1 MPSTLHGTG
10 VSAGL
15 VIGNALWLN
24 NQRCSV
30 PLKAIAAEQ
39 VDAELARLAAAVD
52 LSKQQLDA
60 LHHSVKESLG
70 DDHANIFTGHQY
82 ILDDPE
88 LHKRITATVKSDLCG
103 VEQACEKVL
112 AEFCAE
118 MAKID
123 DEYLRERL
131 VDIRDVG
138 ERILCNLLGIDP
150 IQTPEQGGEPR
161 IIVADDIPPSVAAR
175 LDPARVAAFI
185 TASGSRTSHTAIL
198 ARALNIPAV
207 VAVKEPLSC
216 IRNGTRLALDGASG
230 VIHVDPTEETIAI
243 IERRNQRQRA
253 WMSQILSESNQPA
266 ETLDGYQV
274 RLVANVEL
282 PVEAMNVRQRY
293 NVGIGLFRTE
303 FMFING
309 ASLLDEEQQFIDYRD
324 TAQAVFPLSVIFR
337 TLDIGGDKFL
347 SELNMPHELN
357 PFMGMRAIRFSLS
370 RVDIFKIQLRAIL
383 RASAF
388 GKVRIMF
395 PMIST
400 LDELQQALATLEEVK
415 NDLRANKVPFN
426 EDLDV
431 GCMIEVPAAALLAE
445 RLIQHVDFFSL
456 GTNDLVQY
464 SLAVDRS
471 NPDIAYLYQPIH
483 PSVIRMM
490 KHVADVCYANGKW
503 VGICGEMAAE
513 PLYAPLIL
521 GMGIHELSMSPVSLA
536 PIRKLVRSIRMFEA
550 EALVAKA
557 LLCGAASEVH
567 DLCRN
572 FLKASCPELLFDDNA
587 DNGNGTNGNGNN
599 GNGTNG
605 GGGAR

>member
-15 VIGNALWLN
+15 VIGNALWLDN
-24 NQRCSV
+24 RRCVV
-30 PLKAIAAEQ
+30 PRIKINADQ
-39 VDAELARLAAAVD
+39 VDAELERLDAACE
-52 LSKQQLDA
+52 LSKQQLTA
-60 LHHSVKESLG
+60 LQLSVKESLG
-70 DDHANIFTGHQY
+70 DDHASIFTGHQH

-88 LHKRITATVKSDLCG
+88 LRKRIASCIKEELCG
-103 VEQACEKVL
+103 VEQACEDVL

-118 MAKID
+118 MAQID

-150 IQTPEQGGEPR
+150 IQTPEHSGEPR
-161 IIVADDIPPSVAAR
+161 IVVADDIPPSVAAR
-175 LDPARVAAFI
+175 LNPARVAAFI

-207 VAVKEPLSC
+207 VAVREPLSV
-216 IRNGTRLALDGASG
+216 IRNGTCLALDGASG
-230 VIHVDPTEETIAI
+230 VIHVGPTQEI
-243 IERRNQRQRA
+243 ISVFKRRNLRQRA
-253 WMSQILSESNQPA
+253 WMSQILSESNQPI

-309 ASLLDEEQQFIDYRD
+309 ASLLDEERQFIDYRD
-324 TAQAVFPLSVIFR
+324 TAQAVYPLSVIFR

-370 RVDIFKIQLRAIL
+370 RVDIFKVQLRAIL

-400 LDELQQALATLEEVK
+400 LDELQQALTVLDEVK

-464 SLAVDRS
+464 SLAADRS

-536 PIRKLVRSIRMFEA
+536 PIRKLVRNIRMFEA

-557 LLCGAASEVH
+557 LQCGSAGEVQK
-567 DLCRN
+567 LCRD
-572 FLKASCPELLFDDNA
+572 FLKKSCPELLFEDNPDNDSSA
-587 DNGNGTNGNGNN
+587 SSANAANGNSASATPQQ
-599 GNGTNG
+599 
-605 GGGAR
+605 

>member
-15 VIGNALWLN
+15 VIGNALWLD
-24 NQRCSV
+24 NQRCVV
-30 PLKAIAAEQ
+30 PRRRIGADQ
-39 VDAELARLAAAVD
+39 VDAELERLEAAIA
-52 LSKQQLDA
+52 LSNQQLVA

-70 DDHANIFTGHQY
+70 DDHASIFTGHQH

-88 LHKRITATVKSDLCG
+88 LRKRITACIKKECCG
-103 VEQACEKVL
+103 VEQACEEVL

-118 MAKID
+118 MSQID

-138 ERILCNLLGIDP
+138 ERILCNLLGIDL
-150 IQTPEQGGEPR
+150 IQTLEHGGEPR

-175 LDPARVAAFI
+175 LNPARVAAFI

-207 VAVKEPLSC
+207 VAIKEPLNV

-230 VIHVDPTEETIAI
+230 VIHVDPTPETITVF
-243 IERRNQRQRA
+243 EQRNLRQRA
-253 WMSQILSESNQPA
+253 WMSQILSESNQPT
-266 ETLDGYQV
+266 ETLDGYQA

-324 TAQAVFPLSVIFR
+324 TAQAVYPLSVIFR

-347 SELNMPHELN
+347 SELNMPRELN

-400 LDELQQALATLEEVK
+400 LDELQQALATLDEVK
-415 NDLRANKVPFN
+415 DDLRTNKVPFN

-464 SLAVDRS
+464 SLAADRS

-483 PSVIRMM
+483 PSVIQMM

-557 LLCGAASEVH
+557 LQCGSAGEVQK
-567 DLCRN
+567 LCRD
-572 FLKASCPELLFDDNA
+572 FLKKSCPELLFE
-587 DNGNGTNGNGNN
+587 DNGDNSSSASATSQQ
-599 GNGTNG
+599 
-605 GGGAR
+605 

>member
-15 VIGNALWLN
+15 VIGKALWLN
-24 NQRCSV
+24 NQRCAV
-30 PLKAIAAEQ
+30 PLKNISASQ
-39 VDAELARLAAAVD
+39 VASELERLAAAMEQ
-52 LSKQQLDA
+52 SKEQLQT
-60 LHHSVKESLG
+60 LHRSVKESLG
-70 DDHANIFTGHQY
+70 DDHANIFTGHLY

-88 LHKRITATVKSDLCG
+88 LHKRIIERVQQDLCG

-112 AEFCAE
+112 AEFYAE

-123 DEYLRERL
+123 DDYLRERL

-138 ERILCNLLGIDP
+138 ERILCNLLGLEP
-150 IQTPEQGGEPR
+150 IQTPDGGAEAR
-161 IIVADDIPPSVAAR
+161 IIVADDLPPSFAAR
-175 LDPARVAAFI
+175 LDPSRVAAFI

-207 VAVKEPLSC
+207 VAVQESLAA
-216 IRNGTRLALDGASG
+216 IRNGTRLAVDGASG
-230 VIHVDPTEETIAI
+230 IIHVAPDEETIAAFQ
-243 IERRNQRQRA
+243 RRNQRQQE
-253 WMSQILSESNQPA
+253 WMSQILSESDQPA
-266 ETLDGYQV
+266 ETRDGYQV

-282 PVEAMNVRQRY
+282 PVEAMNVRQRH

-309 ASLLDEEQQFIDYRD
+309 ANLLDEERQFIDYRD

-347 SELNMPHELN
+347 SELHMPHELN

-370 RVDIFKIQLRAIL
+370 RVDIFKVQLRAIL

-388 GKVRIMF
+388 GKVRMMF

-400 LDELQQALATLEEVK
+400 LEELQHALAILEEVK
-415 NDLRANKVPFN
+415 EDLRANSVAFN

-431 GCMIEVPAAALLAE
+431 GCMIEVPAAAILAE
-445 RLIQHVDFFSL
+445 RLIQHLDFFSL

-471 NPDIAYLYQPIH
+471 NPAIAYLYQPAH
-483 PSVIRMM
+483 PSVIHMI
-490 KHVADVCYANGKW
+490 KQVADVCYANGKW

-536 PIRKLVRSIRMFEA
+536 PIRKLVRSIRMHEA
-550 EALVAKA
+550 ESLVAKA
-557 LLCGAASEVH
+557 LQCGAASEVH
-567 DLCRN
+567 ALCRD
-572 FLKASCPELLFDDNA
+572 FLKSACPELLFDEQLD
-587 DNGNGTNGNGNN
+587 GNKH
-599 GNGTNG
+599 
-605 GGGAR
+605 